1 MSQDPNEP
9 VWPTT
14 DLHAF
19 ERIVADHFCIGVRHY
34 SLMKMGSYAR
44 VYLFTLE
51 NDFQA
56 IGRVV
61 FPVRETV
68 ETEAE
73 VAAMELVRCKPHWH
87 TQYTTSDPIPLF

>member
-1 MSQDPNEP
+1 MCQDEEP

-14 DLHAF
+14 NLHAF
-19 ERIVADHFCIGVRHY
+19 EQIVANHFRIGVRRY
-34 SLMKMGSYAR
+34 TLINGGSYAK

-68 ETEAE
+68 KTEAE
-73 VAAMELVRCKPHWH
+73 VAAMELVRCKLHE
-87 TQYTTSDPIPLF
+87 QNF

>member
-1 MSQDPNEP
+1 MDEAATIMCKDEEP

-14 DLHAF
+14 NLHAF
-19 ERIVADHFCIGVRHY
+19 ERIVANHFRINVRHY
-34 SLMKMGSYAR
+34 TLMNSGSYAK

-68 ETEAE
+68 KTEAE
-73 VAAMELVRCKPHWH
+73 VAVMELVRCKPHS
-87 TQYTTSDPIPLF
+87 TQPLT

>member
-1 MSQDPNEP
+1 

-19 ERIVADHFCIGVRHY
+19 EGIVADHFCIGVRRC

-51 NDFQA
+51 NDFQV

-68 ETEAE
+68 KTEAE
-73 VAAMELVRCKPHWH
+73 VAAMELVRCKPH
-87 TQYTTSDPIPLF
+87 TQ